1 VGWGIAVK
9 RRQAGGDCQ
18 RKEEKEGW
26 ISVDVGG
33 EEERQRGRERGG
45 RREDGGLLQFLKLE
59 WAGWW

>member
-1 VGWGIAVK
+1 MGNCGEEK
-9 RRQAGGDCQ
+9 TSGGDCQ

-26 ISVDVGG
+26 ISKDVGG
-33 EEERQRGRERGG
+33 EEERQRERGG